1 MKYVFYFNM
10 FVESGFSVFFLV
22 DNAIRYL
29 REDKPHG
36 SAGGLYNFRDLI
48 LEDNPVF
55 IFAII
60 LPRKLHLLLL
70 SLLSVLFSSNI
81 DSLLIQHKKPNIP
94 VVCDHYLSSLIGS

>member
-55 IFAII
+55 IFCYYTSAKASPLTVVIVERI
-60 LPRKLHLLLL
+60 
-70 SLLSVLFSSNI
+70 VL
-81 DSLLIQHKKPNIP
+81 
-94 VVCDHYLSSLIGS
+94 